1 MGDLIKMFSYP
12 FLLNALLVGSLV
24 SLSAAL
30 LGSSLVLR
38 RYSMI
43 GDGLSHVGFG
53 ALAIATVLNIT
64 PLVFA
69 TPVVMVAAIMLLR
82 VSENNILRGE
92 QLIAVISTGALA
104 LGVFI
109 ISLVKGVNTDIN
121 SFLFGSILA
130 LSDTDVWVSA
140 IASIILI
147 ALFILCYNKIFAIT
161 FDEEFARATGVR
173 VKLYNT
179 LLAALTA
186 IIIVLGMRMMGALL
200 ISSLVIFP
208 SLSAMRFRITYKGA
222 AILAAILSLL
232 CFIAGLVL
240 SFILSTPTGATVV
253 LINLVCFVICFVNG
267 KVNE

>member
-1 MGDLIKMFSYP
+1 MSELIKIFSYP
-12 FLLNALLVGSLV
+12 FLLNALFVGSLV

-30 LGSSLVLR
+30 LGTSLVLR

-64 PLVFA
+64 PLIFA
-69 TPVVMVAAIMLLR
+69 IPVVMIAAILLLR
-82 VSENNILRGE
+82 VSENIGMRGE

-104 LGVFI
+104 LGVFV

-130 LSDTDVWVSA
+130 LSDMDVLVSA
-140 IASIILI
+140 IASIVII
-147 ALFILCYNKIFAIT
+147 TLFILCYNKIFAIT
-161 FDEEFARATGVR
+161 FDEEFAKATGVR

-186 IIIVLGMRMMGALL
+186 LVIVLGMRMMGALL

-208 SLSAMRFRITYKGA
+208 SLSAIRFRITFKGVT
-222 AILAAILSLL
+222 ILAAILSLL
-232 CFIAGLVL
+232 CYTAGLVL

-253 LINLVCFVICFVNG
+253 LINLVCFIVCCVAG
-267 KVNE
+267 KIKG